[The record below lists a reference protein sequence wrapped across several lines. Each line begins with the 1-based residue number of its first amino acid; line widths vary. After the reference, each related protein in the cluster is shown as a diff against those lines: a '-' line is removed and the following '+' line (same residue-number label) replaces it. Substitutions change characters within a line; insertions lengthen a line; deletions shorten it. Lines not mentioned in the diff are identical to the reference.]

1 MQKNMWLE
9 FPCSISDIVE
19 KNRSFDACTIWVMYH
34 GKNRN
39 RTSISK
45 EAVEKAIP
53 TLYNCPVVCNYN
65 VEEDTIGGHD
75 VEFVK
80 TKNGI
85 KMVNLTDAIGVIPSG
100 AEYRWQTRMDNG
112 EEHEYLVVDGL
123 LWKRSSAYDKLKRD
137 GVEGQSM
144 EITINSGK
152 SVDGI
157 YEIYDFDFTAFC
169 ILGEDVAPCFEGA
182 SIETFSLGVYK
193 TRFASLMEDLKKDPS
208 VVTTALADDNTFSL
222 KGGEGKV
229 NLNELMAKY
238 GLTDTDISF
247 ETEGL
252 STEELEAKFAEIQ
265 QAKFAGEEAG
275 TETPTAGTETGGTAE
290 SGNQGAGTSGDNQ
303 GATSTTGAE
312 SGTGSTPAAGTGTG
326 TGSSA
331 AAGDGEGEAALGGG
345 EGSTEVDPNSEEE
358 SDASGDNAKK
368 NNNFALMAGQLRE
381 ELFTAL
387 GVETYFDAY
396 WEEDIPRYWLIDFD
410 ADAQIVY
417 ADDWKDCVL
426 CGFNY
431 TMNGDHPVI
440 DFASYKRKKVAFV
453 DFDEGE
459 PAGAMFSIA
468 NDGMKAVFEKK
479 FAKATKEF
487 NELKKFHDE
496 TVAAQRKAEIDEV
509 FASFGDLAGNE
520 SFEALKANYG
530 ELTVDEVSEK
540 CFAIRGRSMKVTFS
554 ANQQASPS
562 VKLPVERRIKSEE
575 VEPYNGIFAKY
586 GFKK

>member
-265 QAKFAGEEAG
+265 QAKFAEGE
-275 TETPTAGTETGGTAE
+275 
-290 SGNQGAGTSGDNQ
+290 
-303 GATSTTGAE
+303 GAE
-312 SGTGSTPAAGTGTG
+312 GEGGNANAGEGETPAAGEENGAQDNPDAG
-326 TGSSA
+326 N
-331 AAGDGEGEAALGGG
+331 AAGDNAGGNTEDTGNGGEGSPDEGEEPAGEG
-345 EGSTEVDPNSEEE
+345 EGSTEDDPNSEEE

-368 NNNFALMAGQLRE
+368 NSNFALMAGQLRE
-381 ELFTAL
+381 ELYKAL
-387 GVETYFDAY
+387 TNAETYFDAY
-396 WEEDIPRYWLIDFD
+396 WEVDIPRFWLIDFD
-410 ADAQIVY
+410 SEAQIVY

-468 NDGMKAVFEKK
+468 NDGMKAVFEEK
-479 FAKATKEF
+479 FANATKDFE
-487 NELKKFHDE
+487 ELKKFHDE
-496 TVAAQRKAEIDEV
+496 TVAAQRKAAMDEV
-509 FASFGDLAGNE
+509 FASFGDLVGNE

-530 ELTVDEVSEK
+530 ELTVDEVNEK

-554 ANQQASPS
+554 ANQQAPAS
-562 VKLPVERRIKSEE
+562 VKLPVERGVKSGE

>member
-19 KNRSFDACTIWVMYH
+19 KNKSFDACTIWVMYH

-85 KMVNLTDAIGVIPSG
+85 KMVNLTDAIGVIPTG
-100 AEYRWQTRMDNG
+100 AEYRWETRTDNG

-123 LWKRSSAYDKLKRD
+123 LWKRSSAYDKLKAD
-137 GVEGQSM
+137 GISGQSM

-208 VVTTALADDNTFSL
+208 VVTTALADDNTFSV

-238 GLTDTDISF
+238 GLADTDITF
-247 ETEGL
+247 EVEGL
-252 STEELEAKFAEIQ
+252 SQEELEAKFAEIQ
-265 QAKFAGEEAG
+265 QAKFADGDEPAASGETGTTEEQTAGESQTTG
-275 TETPTAGTETGGTAE
+275 TE
-290 SGNQGAGTSGDNQ
+290 QG
-303 GATSTTGAE
+303 E
-312 SGTGSTPAAGTGTG
+312 TPAAGEE
-326 TGSSA
+326 TGSTQDVGA
-331 AAGDGEGEAALGGG
+331 GGGEDEETAGDGEEEAGEG
-345 EGSTEVDPNSEEE
+345 EGSTEEDPNSEEE
-358 SDASGDNAKK
+358 SDASGDNDKK
-368 NNNFALMAGQLRE
+368 KSNFALMAGQLRD
-381 ELFTAL
+381 ELRAAL
-387 GVETYFDAY
+387 CVETFFDPY
-396 WEEDIPRYWLIDFD
+396 WEEDCARYWLIDFD
-410 ADAQIVY
+410 QEAQIVY
-417 ADDWKDCVL
+417 ADDWKDCVI

-459 PAGAMFSIA
+459 PAGAMFSA
-468 NDGMKAVFEKK
+468 AHDQMKAVFEKK
-479 FAKATKEF
+479 IAKATEGYA
-487 NELKKFHDE
+487 ELKKFHDD
-496 TVAAQRKAEIDEV
+496 TVAAQRKSELDEV
-509 FASFGDLAGNE
+509 FASFADLTGNE
-520 SFEALKANYG
+520 SFEALKADCG
-530 ELTVDEVSEK
+530 ELSVDEVNEK

-554 ANQQASPS
+554 ANQQAPAS
-562 VKLPVERRIKSEE
+562 VKLPVERKFNSDDN
-575 VEPYNGIFAKY
+575 EPYHGIFAKY

>member
-265 QAKFAGEEAG
+265 QAKFAEGE
-275 TETPTAGTETGGTAE
+275 
-290 SGNQGAGTSGDNQ
+290 
-303 GATSTTGAE
+303 GAE
-312 SGTGSTPAAGTGTG
+312 GEGGNANA
-326 TGSSA
+326 
-331 AAGDGEGEAALGGG
+331 GEGEASAAGENNSAQDNPGAGDAAGDNAGGNTEDAGNGGEGSPDEGEEPAGEG
-345 EGSTEVDPNSEEE
+345 EGSTEDDPNSEEE

-368 NNNFALMAGQLRE
+368 NSNFALMAGQLRE
-381 ELFTAL
+381 ELYKAL
-387 GVETYFDAY
+387 TNAETYFDAY
-396 WEEDIPRYWLIDFD
+396 WEVDIPRFWLIDFD
-410 ADAQIVY
+410 SEAQIVY

-479 FAKATKEF
+479 FANATRDFE
-487 NELKKFHDE
+487 ELKKFHDE
-496 TVAAQRKAEIDEV
+496 TVAAQRKAAMDEV
-509 FASFGDLAGNE
+509 FASFGDLVGNE

-530 ELTVDEVSEK
+530 ELTVDEVNEK

-554 ANQQASPS
+554 ANQQAPAS
-562 VKLPVERRIKSEE
+562 VKLPVERGVKSGE

>member
-208 VVTTALADDNTFSL
+208 VVTTALADDKTFSL

-265 QAKFAGEEAG
+265 QAKFAEGE
-275 TETPTAGTETGGTAE
+275 
-290 SGNQGAGTSGDNQ
+290 
-303 GATSTTGAE
+303 GAE
-312 SGTGSTPAAGTGTG
+312 GEGGNANAGDGETPAAGEGNG
-326 TGSSA
+326 AQDNPDAGN
-331 AAGDGEGEAALGGG
+331 AAGDNAGGNTEDTGNGGEGSPDEGEEPAGEG
-345 EGSTEVDPNSEEE
+345 EGSTEDDPNSEEE

-368 NNNFALMAGQLRE
+368 NSNFALMAGQLRE
-381 ELFTAL
+381 ELYKAL
-387 GVETYFDAY
+387 TNAETYFDAY
-396 WEEDIPRYWLIDFD
+396 WEVDIPRFWLIDFD
-410 ADAQIVY
+410 SEAQIVY

-453 DFDEGE
+453 DFDDGE

-479 FAKATKEF
+479 FANATRDFE
-487 NELKKFHDE
+487 ELKKFHDE
-496 TVAAQRKAEIDEV
+496 TVAAQRKAAMDEV
-509 FASFGDLAGNE
+509 FASFGDLVGNE

-530 ELTVDEVSEK
+530 ELTVDEVNEK

-554 ANQQASPS
+554 ANQQAPAS
-562 VKLPVERRIKSEE
+562 VKLPVERGVKSGE

>member
-265 QAKFAGEEAG
+265 QAKFAEGEG
-275 TETPTAGTETGGTAE
+275 TEGEGGNANAGEGET
-290 SGNQGAGTSGDNQ
+290 S
-303 GATSTTGAE
+303 
-312 SGTGSTPAAGTGTG
+312 AAGEDNGAQDNPG
-326 TGSSA
+326 A
-331 AAGDGEGEAALGGG
+331 DNAAGDNAEDTENGGEENPDGGEEPAGEGED
-345 EGSTEVDPNSEEE
+345 STEDDPNSEEE

-368 NNNFALMAGQLRE
+368 NSNFALMAGQLRE
-381 ELFTAL
+381 ELYKAL
-387 GVETYFDAY
+387 TNAETYFDAY
-396 WEEDIPRYWLIDFD
+396 WEVDIPRFWLIDFD
-410 ADAQIVY
+410 SEAQIVY

-479 FAKATKEF
+479 FANATKDFE
-487 NELKKFHDE
+487 ELKKFHDE
-496 TVAAQRKAEIDEV
+496 TVASQRKAAMDEV
-509 FASFGDLAGNE
+509 FASFGDLVGNE

-530 ELTVDEVSEK
+530 DLTVDEVNEK

-554 ANQQASPS
+554 ANQQAPAS
-562 VKLPVERRIKSEE
+562 VKLPVERGVKSGE

>member
-144 EITINSGK
+144 EITINDGK

-265 QAKFAGEEAG
+265 QAKFDGEEEGTG
-275 TETPTAGTETGGTAE
+275 TETPAAGTETGGTAE
-290 SGNQGAGTSGDNQ
+290 SGTQETGTSGDNQ
-303 GATSTTGAE
+303 GTA
-312 SGTGSTPAAGTGTG
+312 TG
-326 TGSSA
+326 TGSDTGSTA

-381 ELFTAL
+381 ELYAAL
-387 GVETYFDAY
+387 SVETYFDAY
-396 WEEDIPRYWLIDFD
+396 WEEDIQRYWLIDFD

-417 ADDWKDCVL
+417 ADDWKDWVL

-440 DFASYKRKKVAFV
+440 DFASYKRKKVVFV

-468 NDGMKAVFEKK
+468 KDGLKAVFEKK

-487 NELKKFHDE
+487 DELKKFHDE
-496 TVAAQRKAEIDEV
+496 TVAAQRKAEMDEV

-530 ELTVDEVSEK
+530 ELTVDEVNEK

-554 ANQQASPS
+554 ANQQAPAS
-562 VKLPVERRIKSEE
+562 VKLPVERKLSSDDN
-575 VEPYNGIFAKY
+575 EPYNGIFAKY